1 MRNILICAVCC
12 ALLAGGCAT
21 SVVTHIKA
29 DPDAKSSGGAKAV
42 AHMQGLNSG
51 VFLFY
56 WIPLW
61 SGKENRP
68 NRREYKTFQN
78 RVEKKHMRKMLDI
91 HAKRLGGDSVDDVK
105 IHTEASG
112 FWSLWILWTRSV
124 YGTATAVKTK
134 K

>member
-29 DPDAKSSGGAKAV
+29 EPESKSSSGARAV
-42 AHMQGLNSG
+42 AHMQGMNSG

-78 RVEKKHMRKMLDI
+78 RVETKHMRKMLDI
-91 HAKRLGGDSVDDVK
+91 HARRLGGDRAEDVK
-105 IHTEASG
+105 IRTESSG

-124 YGTATAVKTK
+124 HGTATAVKTK